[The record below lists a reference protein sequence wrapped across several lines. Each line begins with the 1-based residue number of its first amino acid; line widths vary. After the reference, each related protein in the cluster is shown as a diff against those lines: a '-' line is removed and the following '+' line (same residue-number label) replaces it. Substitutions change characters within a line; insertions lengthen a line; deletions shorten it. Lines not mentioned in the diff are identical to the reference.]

1 MARVFTTRFNFNH
14 QMYDALVTV
23 ISTDGHLNFNIRLMD
38 SELFELLPD
47 GHFNYV
53 GKDGFKEVQSE
64 NQLTQSLVSS
74 IAVAIES
81 HLSVQP

>member
-53 GKDGFKEVQSE
+53 GKDGFKEVRSE
-64 NQLTQSLVSS
+64 NQLTQSLVNS